1 MKTRTLW
8 TMLIMVG
15 ILAGL
20 GWAGGQAQNP
30 KQGPT
35 IVAPAMAQLTAEE
48 TANILR
54 MREEEKLAR
63 DVYQVFA
70 ELWKTP
76 IFTNIAG
83 AEQRHMDA
91 VGLLVT
97 KYGLKDP
104 VTDDTVGVF
113 STPEFT
119 TLYTTL
125 TQSGAKSLLD
135 ALKAG
140 VQIEEKDI
148 ADLKTALSQTDKS
161 DIQWVLGNLQ
171 WGSSNHLRAFTRN
184 VETGGTGCPLQGISG
199 GMGNGK
205 GPGNGFCQGCGC
217 GGRGTGKCYRNGN
230 GNQNGAGRGN
240 GQQRRDGSCLMLSPV
255 GP

>member
-8 TMLIMVG
+8 TMLTVVG
-15 ILAGL
+15 ILAGP
-20 GWAGGQAQNP
+20 GWAGGQTRNQ

-35 IVAPAMAQLTAEE
+35 IVAPATTQLTAEE

-76 IFTNIAG
+76 VFTNIAG

-91 VGLLVT
+91 VGLLVA

-104 VTDDTVGVF
+104 VTDGTVGVF
-113 STPEFT
+113 STPEFA
-119 TLYTTL
+119 TLYTAL
-125 TQSGAKSLLD
+125 TESGAKSLLD

-148 ADLKTALSQTDKS
+148 ADLKMALSQTDKS
-161 DIQWVLGNLQ
+161 DIQWVFGNLQ
-171 WGSSNHLRAFTRN
+171 RGSSNHLSAFTRN
-184 VETGGTGCPLQGISG
+184 VETGGTGCPLQGISAG
-199 GMGNGK
+199 AGNGR
-205 GPGNGFCQGCGC
+205 GPGNGFCPGYGR
-217 GGRGTGKCYRNGN
+217 GGRGNGKCYRNGN
-230 GNQNGAGRGN
+230 GNQHGLGQGN
-240 GQQRRDGSCLMLSPV
+240 GQRRRDGTCLMLSPAQ
-255 GP
+255 P